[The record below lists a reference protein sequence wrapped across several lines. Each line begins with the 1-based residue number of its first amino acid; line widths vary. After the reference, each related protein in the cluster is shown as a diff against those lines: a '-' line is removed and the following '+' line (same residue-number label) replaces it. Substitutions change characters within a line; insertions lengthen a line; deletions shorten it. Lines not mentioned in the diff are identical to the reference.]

1 MLTVNITDLKKR
13 IKMSGRR
20 TDEILHSENQVSLL
34 LPLNH
39 FVSSLSV
46 PLEGKSFGKK
56 DDKDGL
62 QGKVN
67 REEGAWVK
75 KPGTG
80 KSSVGAVHVNRLRL
94 LP

>member
-1 MLTVNITDLKKR
+1 M
-13 IKMSGRR
+13 
-20 TDEILHSENQVSLL
+20 
-34 LPLNH
+34 
-39 FVSSLSV
+39 FF

-75 KPGTG
+75 NPGTG